1 MAFKFGTFTQKLGKF
16 PFNLMNWTLDN
27 SHRLVSYV
35 DHFNVQFYDRQHKII
50 GKTII
55 NPKYNQQNQL
65 SHALLISNCPTNIN
79 HCFTVIVYDQDLM
92 ETYQRFN
99 QMLMT
104 SWTVWLTIIM
114 GTDVQSQVR
123 SPVVTNL
130 MLILTHHLLLI
141 ISIIIS
147 IIINIIEPIR
157 HREC

>member
-1 MAFKFGTFTQKLGKF
+1 MRAALLPRNGKILF
-16 PFNLMNWTLDN
+16 QFEQMKHGWAL
-27 SHRLVSYV
+27 SHRVSPV
-35 DHFNVQFYDRQHKII
+35 VENNREFYCFDRII
-50 GKTII
+50 YETIM
-55 NPKYNQQNQL
+55 NPKYNQQSQL

-147 IIINIIEPIR
+147 IIFNIIEPIR